1 MLPHCL
7 QRGIQQSKRF
17 FRAPFALS
25 ETLDSRRVAGVYK
38 QMKAPKAFDCHNGA
52 LTYGC
57 SRGQHGVMARHQLST
72 IAIPERQLR
81 PTLRTGVGL
90 GVEAS
95 VQRVIVLRL
104 TGLTQR
110 KVTHGGMR
118 SIVRYRLHNAK
129 PRPTVRAVDKRVAIA
144 PILWIEELL
153 EASRTRRYVRQNQGG
168 LLPTSVACLNDK
180 SGRADGDEARYVTL
194 LNVGVGWLVGVE
206 ASEKNLQLL
215 AAPLDFEA
223 DPVRRVMHPA
233 GEP

>member
-1 MLPHCL
+1 
-7 QRGIQQSKRF
+7 
-17 FRAPFALS
+17 
-25 ETLDSRRVAGVYK
+25 
-38 QMKAPKAFDCHNGA
+38 
-52 LTYGC
+52 
-57 SRGQHGVMARHQLST
+57 
-72 IAIPERQLR
+72 
-81 PTLRTGVGL
+81 
-90 GVEAS
+90 
-95 VQRVIVLRL
+95 
-104 TGLTQR
+104 
-110 KVTHGGMR
+110 
-118 SIVRYRLHNAK
+118 
-129 PRPTVRAVDKRVAIA
+129 VRAVDKRVAIA